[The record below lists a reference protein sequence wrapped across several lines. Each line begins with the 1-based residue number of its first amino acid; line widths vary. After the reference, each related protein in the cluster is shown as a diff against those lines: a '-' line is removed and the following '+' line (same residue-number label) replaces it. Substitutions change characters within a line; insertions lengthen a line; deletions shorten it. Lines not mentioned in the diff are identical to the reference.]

1 MKKSALIFLILTGLF
16 EVALC
21 NLYGKN
27 IYYTKLKTWSEARKY
42 CREHHTDLSSITGQD
57 ENQKLLDERYT
68 NSRSVRAWIGLY
80 RDENNMWKWS
90 GGKKALFNRSR
101 LMNTNEENRCVVQN
115 EQGWWKMDC
124 EDEFNFYCFESSMVL
139 VKENKT
145 WEEAMEQCRQQH
157 TDLVSLCDES
167 ALIKT
172 LQACREA
179 QTDHVWIGLRYLAG
193 NWLWVNGDNMRYYAW
208 REEKAP
214 QCPAKSCLC
223 GALSLEGQLWDSRDC
238 EDKLN
243 FVCY

>member
-1 MKKSALIFLILTGLF
+1 MKKSALIFLILTALF

-21 NLYGKN
+21 GLYGN
-27 IYYTKLKTWSEARKY
+27 DIYFTKPKTWSEARKY
-42 CREHHTDLSSITGQD
+42 CREHHTDLSSITTKD
-57 ENQKLLDERYT
+57 ENQKLLDKRNT
-68 NSRSVRAWIGLY
+68 NSKALPAWIGLY
-80 RDENNMWKWS
+80 SDANDTWKWS

-101 LMNTNEENRCVVQN
+101 LMNPNEEDTCVVQN
-115 EQGWWKMDC
+115 EEGWWKKDC
-124 EDEFNFYCFESSMVL
+124 EDEFNFYCFQSKLVL

-157 TDLVSLCDES
+157 TDLVSLRSES

-172 LQACREA
+172 LQTCREA

-193 NWLWVNGDNMRYYAW
+193 NWLWVNGDDMRYYA
-208 REEKAP
+208 RSQEKAP
-214 QCPAKSCLC
+214 QCPAKSRHC

-238 EDKLN
+238 EEKLN